1 MSATDQP
8 PWLWPRAAYIHVPFC
23 AHHCSYCDFA
33 VAANAEHRIELYLE
47 ALDIELATLGQPQP
61 VETIFIGGGT
71 PTHLGPKQLER
82 LLTSIQHW
90 FPGARSASKGIT
102 EPGCHAHG
110 FAWACS
116 SKDMPTQSRG
126 HGAPESPLE
135 MAREFSIES
144 TPESLTDEKLALL
157 RAGGVNRLSV
167 GVQSFNDR
175 TLAALDRRHSGA
187 AAREAL
193 GRVRRQ
199 FDNWSLDLIFG
210 VPGQS
215 LADWQSDIET
225 ALTFEPPHVSTYGLT
240 YEKGT
245 PLWKE
250 REHSRV
256 QPLTEDDEL
265 AMYQF
270 ALDRL
275 PSAGLLQEE
284 ISNHARPGHECR
296 HNHTYWG
303 NLAYFGFGVG
313 AARYVE
319 GRRELNSR
327 SLETYLRRTLA
338 GESAVIQSEQL
349 TPFERARETLTL
361 QLRRRI
367 GIDRSAFAT
376 QTGHRLDDLA
386 GERISALANL
396 GLLRDDGR
404 TLTLTRTGIC
414 VADSVIADLLVARAS
429 SL

>member
-8 PWLWPRAAYIHVPFC
+8 PWLWPRAAYIHIPFC

-33 VAANAEHRIELYLE
+33 VAANAEHRIDLYLE
-47 ALDIELATLGQPQP
+47 ALEIELATLGQPQP

-71 PTHLGPKQLER
+71 PTHLNERQLER
-82 LLTSIQHW
+82 MLKSIQQW
-90 FPGARSASKGIT
+90 FPKTLAGAAGS
-102 EPGCHAHG
+102 
-110 FAWACS
+110 
-116 SKDMPTQSRG
+116 Q
-126 HGAPESPLE
+126 
-135 MAREFSIES
+135 EFSVES
-144 TPESLTDEKLALL
+144 TPESLTDEKLELL
-157 RAGGVNRLSV
+157 HAGGVNRLSV

-175 TLAALDRRHSGA
+175 TLAALDRRHSGD

-193 GRVRRQ
+193 GSVRRK
-199 FDNWSLDLIFG
+199 FENRSLDLIFG
-210 VPGQS
+210 VPGQT
-215 LADWQSDIET
+215 LADWQADVET
-225 ALTFEPPHVSTYGLT
+225 ALSYEPPHVSTYGLT

-250 REHSRV
+250 REHGRV
-256 QPLTEDDEL
+256 QPLTEEDEL

-275 PSAGLLQEE
+275 PAAGLLQEE

-349 TPFERARETLTL
+349 TPVERARETLTL

-376 QTGHRLDDLA
+376 QTGHQLDDLA

-404 TLTLTRTGIC
+404 TITLTRTGIC
-414 VADSVIADLLVARAS
+414 VADSVIADLLAAS
-429 SL
+429 SQSNA